1 MVCISPLSAI
11 MMDQTAKFQSAGLNV
26 DFVGESQMDKA
37 ACEWVVKGETQLVY
51 ISPENIICNP
61 KYRQML
67 LSPVYKEN
75 LIGIAVDEAHCVKTW

>member
-1 MVCISPLSAI
+1 MVYISPLSAI
-11 MMDQTAKFQSAGLNV
+11 MMDQTAKFQSAGLSV

-37 ACEWVVKGETQLVY
+37 ACEQIVKGETQLVY
-51 ISPENIICNP
+51 VSPENSIP
-61 KYRQML
+61 KYCQML